1 MAPGGRNKEL
11 VDANLNYVMRSAK
24 KKKKKRKHVVS
35 AVLGMASELPKT
47 VLS

>member
-24 KKKKKRKHVVS
+24 KKRKRKHVVS
-35 AVLGMASELPKT
+35 AVLVMASELPKT

>member
-24 KKKKKRKHVVS
+24 KKKIKKHVVS
-35 AVLGMASELPKT
+35 AVLVMASELPKI